1 MNKSLIR
8 YVMGWVLIILAMML
22 FLPIIVSFIYNDG
35 CWKYFL
41 LLSGGCGLV
50 GGISSKFKPKNSQMF
65 IKEGFV
71 SCALAWLLLSII
83 GAMPFVLSGEIPDF
97 ANALF
102 ETISGFTTT
111 GATILGTDRQIEDLS
126 MSMLFWRSF
135 TNWAGG
141 MGILVFILAVV
152 SPMSGQSNM
161 YLMKAESPGPVVS
174 KLIPKLKNTAV
185 LLYVIYI
192 IMSVVELI
200 LLLIGGMPVFDAIT
214 VTFSTAGTGGFSTRN
229 AGIAAYDGNYYLQ
242 AVITAFMFLFGINFS
257 VYYLAICRK
266 FKQIWK
272 FEELRWYFIMYIM
285 AVAAIGLDL
294 TFRSNV
300 FSSKLDI
307 WHHAAFQVATYQ
319 SSTGF
324 ATADFD
330 QWPEFSK
337 SVLLIVAFIGA
348 CAGSTGGGLK
358 VSRLIILVKNVFK
371 EMKTMLHPNS
381 VVTVKMDGKTVKDDV
396 IRFTSVYFTLFMF
409 IFIFSVLFL
418 SFDKMDFTT
427 NFTAVLATFNNMG
440 PGLNLV
446 GPTKNFYEYSNFS
459 KYVLMFDMLAG
470 RLELIPMLM
479 LFEPLSGVGKRI
491 KK

>member
-1 MNKSLIR
+1 MNKNLIR
-8 YVMGWVLIILAMML
+8 YVMGWVLIILALML
-22 FLPIIVSFIYNDG
+22 LLPVGVSFIYHDG

-50 GGISSKFKPKNSQMF
+50 GGISSKFKPKKSQMF
-65 IKEGFV
+65 VKEGFV

-83 GAMPFVLSGEIPDF
+83 GALPFVLSGQIPDF
-97 ANALF
+97 TNALF

-111 GATILGTDRQIEDLS
+111 GATILGTDRQIEDLGK
-126 MSMLFWRSF
+126 SMLFWRSF

-152 SPMSGQSNM
+152 TPMSGQSNM

-185 LLYVIYI
+185 LLYAIYI
-192 IMSVVELI
+192 AMSLLEFI
-200 LLLIGGMPVFDAIT
+200 LLLIGRMPVFDAIT
-214 VTFSTAGTGGFSTRN
+214 VTFSTAGTGGFSIKN
-229 AGIAAYDGNYYLQ
+229 AGIAAYEGHYYQQ
-242 AVITAFMFLFGINFS
+242 AVITAFMFLFGVNFS
-257 VYYLAICRK
+257 AYYLLICRK
-266 FKQIWK
+266 FKQVFK
-272 FEELRWYFIMYIM
+272 FEELRWYYIIYIL

-294 TFRSNV
+294 TFRSSV
-300 FSSKLDI
+300 FSNRLDI
-307 WHHAAFQVATYQ
+307 WHHAAFQVATYA

-330 QWPEFSK
+330 LWPEFSK
-337 SVLLIVAFIGA
+337 NVLLVVAFIGA

-358 VSRLIILVKNVFK
+358 VSRVIILVKNVFK
-371 EMKTMLHPNS
+371 ELKTLLHPNS
-381 VVTVKMDGKTVKDDV
+381 VVSVKMDGKTVKDDV
-396 IRFTSVYFTLFMF
+396 IRSTSVYFTLF
-409 IFIFSVLFL
+409 IFIFLASVLVL
-418 SFDKMDFTT
+418 SFDDMDFST
-427 NFTAVLATFNNMG
+427 NFTAVLATLNNMG
-440 PGLNLV
+440 PGMNLV
-446 GPTKNFYEYSNFS
+446 GPTKNFYDYSNLS

-479 LFEPLSGVGKRI
+479 LFVPLSGVRKRI